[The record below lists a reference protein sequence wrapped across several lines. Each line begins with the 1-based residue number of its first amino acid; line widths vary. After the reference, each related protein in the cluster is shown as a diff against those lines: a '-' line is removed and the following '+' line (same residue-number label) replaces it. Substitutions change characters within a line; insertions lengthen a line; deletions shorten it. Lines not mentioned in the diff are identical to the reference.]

1 MTKTVIELRCSELA
15 KENRALLVKNNG
27 LIQETKELTLLLIES
42 AKHLSTLSDDG
53 ERSDKTIVLLKKSTE
68 SKSKTIMELQSK
80 ISKLKKKVKKLKK

>member
-15 KENRALLVKNNG
+15 KANRALLVKNNG
-27 LIQETKELTLLLIES
+27 LIQETEELASLLIEAS
-42 AKHLSTLSDDG
+42 KHLATLCNDG

-80 ISKLKKKVKKLKK
+80 ISKLKKKIKKLKK